1 MTSPAASSKSAQP
14 ADALPTVLIP
24 GLLCTPRLYAEQLP
38 ALWRFGQVTV
48 ADHTRDDSVAGIAR
62 RLLAAA
68 PPRFAL
74 VGLSM
79 GGYTAFEV
87 MRAAPDRVARLALLD
102 TSARADLPEQGE
114 RRRAMIALAREGRFA
129 EVIEPLFLS
138 WVHPSRRTDVT
149 LRAIVQG
156 MAEDTGPDA
165 FVRQITAIMTRP
177 DSRPGLA
184 AIRCPTLVLVGDKDE
199 ATSPDRAA
207 EIADGIPGARL
218 VTVPDAGHLTALE
231 QPGHV
236 ARALVDWMEMG
247 AR

>member
-1 MTSPAASSKSAQP
+1 MSTSSAGPASAG
-14 ADALPTVLIP
+14 AAESVPTVLIP

-87 MRAAPDRVARLALLD
+87 MRVAPDRVARLALLD
-102 TSARADLPEQGE
+102 TAARADTPEQSE
-114 RRRAMIALAREGRFA
+114 RRRGLMALARDGRFA
-129 EVIEPLFLS
+129 EVFEPLFLS
-138 WVHPSRRTDVT
+138 WVHRAHRTDAM
-149 LRAIVQG
+149 LRRIVWG

-165 FVRQITAIMTRP
+165 FLREQTAIMTRP

-184 AIRCPTLVLVGDKDE
+184 AIRCPTLVLVGDGDE
-199 ATSPDRAA
+199 STPPDRAA

-218 VTVPDAGHLTALE
+218 VSVPDSGHLSTLE
-231 QPGHV
+231 QPALV
-236 ARALVDWMEMG
+236 TRALVEWLG
-247 AR
+247 S